1 MGGLWRMVI
10 IMIKITDTTIE
21 MTRGDTLSVTISIID
36 AAGQPYTPDEN
47 DVIRF
52 ALKHADMT
60 LGRKGYKDV
69 NPLINKTIPNDT
81 LVLQLNPADTKTL
94 DFGEYVYDIELTHA
108 GGVVD
113 TFIANERF
121 IISPEVH

>member
-1 MGGLWRMVI
+1 M
-10 IMIKITDTTIE
+10 IE
-21 MTRGDTLSVTISIID
+21 MTRGDTLAVTVSIVD
-36 AAGQPYTPDEN
+36 DTGQAYTPDEN

-60 LGRKGYKDV
+60 LGRKGFKDV

-94 DFGEYVYDIELTHA
+94 DFGEYRYDIELTHA

-113 TFIANERF
+113 TFIADERF
-121 IISPEVH
+121 ILTPEVH

>member
-1 MGGLWRMVI
+1 MTV
-10 IMIKITDTTIE
+10 KINADNSIE
-21 MTRGDTLSVTISIID
+21 LTRGDTLTATIAIKDSTG
-36 AAGQPYTPDEN
+36 AAYVPAVG

-81 LVLQLNPADTKTL
+81 LILLLNPADTKTL

-108 GGVVD
+108 SGAVD
-113 TFIANERF
+113 TFISNARF
-121 IISPEVH
+121 IIGPEVH

>member
-1 MGGLWRMVI
+1 MVTF
-10 IMIKITDTTIE
+10 MIKIKGNTIE
-21 MTRGDTLSVTISIID
+21 MTRGDTLAVTVSIAD
-36 AAGQPYTPDEN
+36 ENGQAYTPDEN

-60 LGRKGYKDV
+60 LGRKEYKDV

-81 LVLQLNPADTKTL
+81 LVLQLDPADTKTL